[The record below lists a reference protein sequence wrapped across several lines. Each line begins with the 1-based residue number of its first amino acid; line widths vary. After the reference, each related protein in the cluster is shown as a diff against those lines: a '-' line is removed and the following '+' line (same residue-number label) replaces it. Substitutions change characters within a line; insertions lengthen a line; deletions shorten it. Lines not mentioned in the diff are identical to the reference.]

1 MFTEILL
8 AAAIAAPGAAA
19 GTEGAHGVHPAARLS
34 AAAGDFATRPPAPWQ
49 ADDPADSLYRAA
61 REQLNRGDYRAA
73 ARSFARIVERFPQSA
88 YAGDALYWEAFANY
102 SIGEHEQLRDAR
114 RALDEQRRRYPKAAT
129 RGDADALLARV
140 NGALAKLGDDASAQR
155 VAESAQR
162 ISEAAQRSAEDAQR
176 SAEAARMNGTA
187 RGSSQQCASGD
198 NDDDERVAA
207 INALLQMNAERAI
220 PILKTVL
227 ARRDA
232 CSEGLREKA
241 VFLVSQKHTP
251 ETENILLDVVRNDPS
266 REVKKKAVFWLGQV
280 NTDRAADALA
290 TMLASSGT
298 DPELREQAVF
308 ALMQQRS
315 ERGQTAVRAIAEDA
329 NAPEGLRE
337 KAVFWLGQQRSPE
350 NATYLRTLF
359 DRLAGAPA
367 GSGNE
372 AIRQKILFSL
382 SQMRGEGND
391 RWLLDVAA
399 NPKHSVETRKQA
411 IFSAGQA
418 GVSAADLTALYP
430 KLTDP
435 ELKGQLIW
443 VMSEKHDAAAVD
455 RLMSIAKSDPDR
467 QMRKKAIFWLGQMD
481 DPRVKDFLVEII
493 NAPR

>member
-1 MFTEILL
+1 VSRPSLLINATVIMFTEILL
-8 AAAIAAPGAAA
+8 AAAIAATGAA
-19 GTEGAHGVHPAARLS
+19 GTETAHGASPAPAARIA
-34 AAAGDFATRPPAPWQ
+34 AAAGESFATRPPAPWR

-61 REQLNRGDYRAA
+61 REQLNRGDYRTA
-73 ARSFARIVERFPQSA
+73 ARSFARLVERFPQST

-102 SIGEHEQLRDAR
+102 SIGERDQLRDAR
-114 RALDEQRRRYPKAAT
+114 RALDQQRRRYPKAST

-140 NGALAKLGDDASAQR
+140 NGALARLGDNQ
-155 VAESAQR
+155 
-162 ISEAAQRSAEDAQR
+162 
-176 SAEAARMNGTA
+176 SAEAVAEAA
-187 RGSSQQCASGD
+187 RGSSQQCTSGRD
-198 NDDDERVAA
+198 DDDERVAA
-207 INALLQMNAERAI
+207 LNALLQMNAERAL

-241 VFLVSQKHTP
+241 VFLVSQKRTP

-280 NTDRAADALA
+280 NTDRAAQALE
-290 TMLASSGT
+290 TMLASSAT

-308 ALMQQRS
+308 ALMQQHS
-315 ERGQTAVRAIAEDA
+315 PRGQAAVRAIAEDA
-329 NAPEGLRE
+329 KAPEGLRE

-359 DRLAGAPA
+359 DRLADAPA
-367 GSGNE
+367 GSPSE

-391 RWLLDVAA
+391 RWLLDVAS

-418 GVSAADLTALYP
+418 GVSTADLAALYP
-430 KLTDP
+430 KLTDR

-443 VMSEKHDAAAVD
+443 VMSEKHDGSATD
-455 RLMSIAKSDPDR
+455 RLMAIAKSDPDR
-467 QMRKKAIFWLGQMD
+467 EMRKKAIFWLGQMD
-481 DPRVKDFLVEII
+481 DPRVKDFLVELI

>member
-1 MFTEILL
+1 MFTEIIL
-8 AAAIAAPGAAA
+8 AAAIAATGAAA
-19 GTEGAHGVHPAARLS
+19 GTEAARGAAPAPAAS
-34 AAAGDFATRPPAPWQ
+34 APAAAGGDFASRPPAPWQ

-61 REQLNRGDYRAA
+61 REQLNRGDYRTA
-73 ARSFARIVERFPQSA
+73 ARSFARLVERFPQSA

-102 SIGEHEQLRDAR
+102 SIGERDQLRDAR
-114 RALDEQRRRYPKAAT
+114 RALDQQRRRYPKAAT

-140 NGALAKLGDDASAQR
+140 NGALARLGDNQ
-155 VAESAQR
+155 
-162 ISEAAQRSAEDAQR
+162 SAEAV
-176 SAEAARMNGTA
+176 AEAARGT
-187 RGSSQQCASGD
+187 SQQCTRGG
-198 NDDDERVAA
+198 DDDERVAA

-280 NTDRAADALA
+280 NTDRAAQALE
-290 TMLASSGT
+290 TMLASSAT

-315 ERGQTAVRAIAEDA
+315 ARGQAAVRAIAEDA
-329 NAPEGLRE
+329 SAPEGLRE

-359 DRLAGAPA
+359 DRLAGAPS
-367 GSGNE
+367 GSPNE

-391 RWLLDVAA
+391 RWLLDVAT

-418 GVSAADLTALYP
+418 GVSTADLTALYP
-430 KLTDP
+430 KLDNP

-455 RLMSIAKSDPDR
+455 RLMAIAKSDPDR
-467 QMRKKAIFWLGQMD
+467 EMRKKAIFWLGQMD

>member
-8 AAAIAAPGAAA
+8 AAAIAATGAA
-19 GTEGAHGVHPAARLS
+19 GTEAARGANPAPAAS
-34 AAAGDFATRPPAPWQ
+34 IPVAAGEDFATRAPASWQ

-61 REQLNRGDYRAA
+61 REQLNRGDYRTA
-73 ARSFARIVERFPQSA
+73 ARSFARLVERFPQSA

-102 SIGEHEQLRDAR
+102 SIGERDQLRDAR
-114 RALDEQRRRYPKAAT
+114 RALDQQRRRYPKAAT

-140 NGALAKLGDDASAQR
+140 NGALARLGDNQ
-155 VAESAQR
+155 
-162 ISEAAQRSAEDAQR
+162 SAEAV
-176 SAEAARMNGTA
+176 AEAARGT
-187 RGSSQQCASGD
+187 SQQCTRGG
-198 NDDDERVAA
+198 DDDERVAA

-280 NTDRAADALA
+280 NTDRAAQALE
-290 TMLASSGT
+290 TMLASSAT

-315 ERGQTAVRAIAEDA
+315 ARGQAAVRAIAEDA
-329 NAPEGLRE
+329 SAPEGLRE

-359 DRLAGAPA
+359 DRLAGAPS
-367 GSGNE
+367 GSPNE

-382 SQMRGEGND
+382 SQMRGERND

-418 GVSAADLTALYP
+418 GVSTAELTALYP
-430 KLTDP
+430 KLDDP

-455 RLMSIAKSDPDR
+455 RLMAIAKSDPDR
-467 QMRKKAIFWLGQMD
+467 EMRKKAIFWLGQMD

>member
-8 AAAIAAPGAAA
+8 AAAIAATGAA
-19 GTEGAHGVHPAARLS
+19 GTEAARGANPAPAAS
-34 AAAGDFATRPPAPWQ
+34 IPVAAGEDFATRPPTSWR

-61 REQLNRGDYRAA
+61 REQLNRGDYRTA
-73 ARSFARIVERFPQSA
+73 ARSFARLVDRFPKSA

-102 SIGEHEQLRDAR
+102 SIGERDQLRDAR
-114 RALDEQRRRYPKAAT
+114 RALDQQRRLYPKAAT

-140 NGALAKLGDDASAQR
+140 NGALARFGDNQ
-155 VAESAQR
+155 
-162 ISEAAQRSAEDAQR
+162 
-176 SAEAARMNGTA
+176 SAEAVAEAA
-187 RGSSQQCASGD
+187 RGSSQQCASGRD
-198 NDDDERVAA
+198 DDDERVAA
-207 INALLQMNAERAI
+207 LNALLQMNAERAL

-280 NTDRAADALA
+280 NTDRAAQALE
-290 TMLASSGT
+290 TMLASSAT
-298 DPELREQAVF
+298 DSELREQAVF
-308 ALMQQRS
+308 ALMQQHS
-315 ERGQTAVRAIAEDA
+315 PRGQAAVRAIAEDA

-337 KAVFWLGQQRSPE
+337 KAVFWLGQQHSPE

-367 GSGNE
+367 GSPNE

-391 RWLLDVAA
+391 RWLLDVAS

-418 GVSAADLTALYP
+418 GVSMADLAALYP
-430 KLTDP
+430 KLTDR

-443 VMSEKHDAAAVD
+443 VMSEKHDGAAVD
-455 RLMSIAKSDPDR
+455 RLIAIAKSDPDLE
-467 QMRKKAIFWLGQMD
+467 MRKKAIFWLGQMD